1 MDTIMIIRDSVA
13 TCVNKTAE
21 ICQPCLKEAGTAWQD
36 VVLQGILYAM
46 ILCLA
51 YWVSSGFFK
60 WLNQRSTMKAKAF
73 LEKNNCE
80 RKQMSDLQDKLLSYY
95 KDRLIKDKKDDKG
108 NVIVYDEDNC
118 KEYVELLSNM
128 IRELSSNNIKAND
141 KEA

>member
-21 ICQPCLKEAGTAWQD
+21 ICQPCIKEAGTAWQD
-36 VVLQGILYAM
+36 VVLQGIFYAM
-46 ILCLA
+46 ILCIA

-60 WLNQRSTMKAKAF
+60 WLNQRSTMKTKAF
-73 LEKNNCE
+73 QEKNNCE
-80 RKQMSDLQDKLLSYY
+80 RKQKSDLQDKLLSYY
-95 KDRLIKDKKDDKG
+95 KDRLIKDKIDDKG
-108 NVIVYDEDNC
+108 NVIEYDEGNC
-118 KEYVELLSNM
+118 KEYVELLTNM

>member
-73 LEKNNCE
+73 QEKNNCE
-80 RKQMSDLQDKLLSYY
+80 RKQKSDLQDKLLSYY